1 MSCWFW
7 INHIFSCEQI
17 NNVFLLYYVK
27 SFICSGNFFSKKL
40 MQITKIV
47 YREFVT
53 EGGDDVVDQ
62 LDVTNGGYYVVDIN
76 NVRVV
81 PEKE

>member
-1 MSCWFW
+1 M
-7 INHIFSCEQI
+7 
-17 NNVFLLYYVK
+17 K

>member
-1 MSCWFW
+1 
-7 INHIFSCEQI
+7 
-17 NNVFLLYYVK
+17 
-27 SFICSGNFFSKKL
+27 

-53 EGGDDVVDQ
+53 EGGDDVADQ

-76 NVRVV
+76 DVRVV

>member
-1 MSCWFW
+1 M
-7 INHIFSCEQI
+7 
-17 NNVFLLYYVK
+17 K

-53 EGGDDVVDQ
+53 EGGDDVADQ

-76 NVRVV
+76 DVRVV